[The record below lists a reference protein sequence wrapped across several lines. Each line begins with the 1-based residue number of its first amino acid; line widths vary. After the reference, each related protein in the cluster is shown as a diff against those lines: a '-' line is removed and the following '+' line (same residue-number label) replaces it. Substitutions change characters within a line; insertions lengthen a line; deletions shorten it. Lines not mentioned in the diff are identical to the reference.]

1 MGISVVLLAYKE
13 EENLKVLLPQ
23 IIDNVK
29 KTGEEYEILVIDTAE
44 PLDNTKGV
52 CEEYG
57 AKYINQEEPAFAGAF
72 KTGIKYASMDKFLIL
87 DSDGSHNPKYIPG
100 IYDKFTKENCDVV
113 IGSRYVE
120 GGKTND
126 SKSSIVMSHILNGMF
141 RFFLGIKAK
150 DISTDYRMYRTEQL
164 KKVKLTCHNYDVLQE
179 VLLLLRLNQPDKKL
193 KIGEVPIEFDK
204 RIYGESK
211 RRLIP
216 FIMSYIKTLCKLT
229 VTRMV
234 GKH

>member
-1 MGISVVLLAYKE
+1 M
-13 EENLKVLLPQ
+13 PQ
-23 IIDNVK
+23 IKDQVK
-29 KTGEEYEILVIDTAE
+29 QTGEEFEILVIDTE
-44 PLDNTKGV
+44 KPLDNTKGV
-52 CEEYG
+52 CEEFG
-57 AKYINQEEPAFAGAF
+57 AKYVNQEEPAFAGAF
-72 KTGIKYASMDKFLIL
+72 KTGIQYASMDKFLIL
-87 DSDGSHNPKYIPG
+87 DSDGSHNPKYIPA

-126 SKSSIVMSHILNGMF
+126 AKSSIVMSHILNGMF

-150 DISTDYRMYRTEQL
+150 DISTDYRMYYTEQL
-164 KKVKLTCHNYDVLQE
+164 KNVSLSCHNYDVLQE
-179 VLLLLRLNQPDKKL
+179 VLLRLRLNKPDKKL

-216 FIMSYIKTLCKLT
+216 FILSYMKTLCRLT
-229 VTRMV
+229 ISRIF
-234 GKH
+234 GG

>member
-13 EENLKVLLPQ
+13 EENLRVLLPRIKDQ
-23 IIDNVK
+23 VK
-29 KTGEEYEILVIDTAE
+29 QTGEEFEILVIDTE
-44 PLDNTKGV
+44 KPLDNTKGV
-52 CEEYG
+52 CEEFG
-57 AKYINQEEPAFAGAF
+57 AKYVNQEEPAFAGAF
-72 KTGIKYASMDKFLIL
+72 KTGIQYASMDKFLIL
-87 DSDGSHNPKYIPG
+87 DSDGSHNPKYIPA

-126 SKSSIVMSHILNGMF
+126 AKSSIVMSHILNGMF

-150 DISTDYRMYRTEQL
+150 DISTDYRMYHTEQL
-164 KKVKLTCHNYDVLQE
+164 KNVSLSCHNYDVLQE
-179 VLLLLRLNQPDKKL
+179 VLLRLRLNKPDKKL

-216 FIMSYIKTLCKLT
+216 FILSYMKTLCRLT
-229 VTRMV
+229 ISRIF
-234 GKH
+234 GG

>member
-13 EENLKVLLPQ
+13 EENLRVLLPQ
-23 IIDNVK
+23 IKDQVK
-29 KTGEEYEILVIDTAE
+29 QTGEEFEILVIDTE
-44 PLDNTKGV
+44 KPLDNTKGV
-52 CEEYG
+52 CEEFG
-57 AKYINQEEPAFAGAF
+57 AKYVNQEEPAFAGAF
-72 KTGIKYASMDKFLIL
+72 KTGIQYASMDKFLIL
-87 DSDGSHNPKYIPG
+87 DSDGSHNPKYIPA

-126 SKSSIVMSHILNGMF
+126 AKSSIVMSHILNGMF

-150 DISTDYRMYRTEQL
+150 DISTDYRMYYTEKL
-164 KKVKLTCHNYDVLQE
+164 KNVSLSCHNYDVLQE
-179 VLLLLRLNQPDKKL
+179 VLLRLRLNKPDKKL

-216 FIMSYIKTLCKLT
+216 FILSYMKTLCRLT
-229 VTRMV
+229 ISRIF
-234 GKH
+234 GG

>member
-1 MGISVVLLAYKE
+1 MGIGVVLLAYKE
-13 EENLKVLLPQ
+13 EENLRVLLPQ
-23 IIDNVK
+23 IKDQVK
-29 KTGEEYEILVIDTAE
+29 QTGEEFEILVIDTE
-44 PLDNTKGV
+44 KPLDNTKGV
-52 CEEYG
+52 CEEFG
-57 AKYINQEEPAFAGAF
+57 AKYVNQEEPAFAGAF
-72 KTGIKYASMDKFLIL
+72 KTGIQYASMDKFLIL
-87 DSDGSHNPKYIPG
+87 DSDGSHNPKYIPA

-126 SKSSIVMSHILNGMF
+126 AKSSIVMSHILNGMF

-150 DISTDYRMYRTEQL
+150 DISTDYRMYYTEQL
-164 KKVKLTCHNYDVLQE
+164 KNVSLSCHNYDVLQE
-179 VLLLLRLNQPDKKL
+179 VLLRLRLNKPDKKL

-216 FIMSYIKTLCKLT
+216 FILSYMKTLCRLT
-229 VTRMV
+229 ISRIF
-234 GKH
+234 GG